1 MKLKYGTR
9 GSKLALHQTRYA
21 IDKIKSEAQDVE
33 FEEIMYYSS
42 QGMGTFWASGDII
55 PFLTYEVM
63 YPFLFSDRKSIL
75 NMIFMSELDDD
86 KMAMRPLSKLAR
98 DILRQDK
105 YY

>member
-1 MKLKYGTR
+1 MEILYFWIEKYGLIKQQGFNLSPEINCEMNVVGDKYCLSIKKT
-9 GSKLALHQTRYA
+9 GKLVT
-21 IDKIKSEAQDVE
+21 K
-33 FEEIMYYSS
+33 
-42 QGMGTFWASGDII
+42 
-55 PFLTYEVM
+55 
-63 YPFLFSDRKSIL
+63 YPFLFFDRKSIL

>member
-1 MKLKYGTR
+1 MTK
-9 GSKLALHQTRYA
+9 
-21 IDKIKSEAQDVE
+21 
-33 FEEIMYYSS
+33 
-42 QGMGTFWASGDII
+42 
-55 PFLTYEVM
+55 

-105 YY
+105 NY

>member
-1 MKLKYGTR
+1 MKVNLFNRTGRKE
-9 GSKLALHQTRYA
+9 ALV
-21 IDKIKSEAQDVE
+21 SEDFIRDLV
-33 FEEIMYYSS
+33 
-42 QGMGTFWASGDII
+42 TK
-55 PFLTYEVM
+55 